1 MSELGEALAECID
14 RARATGDYGPLLGT
28 LPYTRFLGLGASVRG
43 DSILLHLPYRPSLLG
58 NPVLP
63 AIHGGVV
70 GACLES
76 AALLQIIHVRKALPL
91 PKTIDFTVD
100 YLRAARASDIFADAQ
115 VQRLGRRIVNVRM
128 RAYQASESEP
138 IALGRGN
145 FLVD

>member
-43 DSILLHLPYRPSLLG
+43 DSILLHLPYRASLLG

-91 PKTIDFTVD
+91 PRS
-100 YLRAARASDIFADAQ
+100 RAALAIGEAMEGSEGEAGLGT
-115 VQRLGRRIVNVRM
+115 RLT
-128 RAYQASESEP
+128 QARTQ
-138 IALGRGN
+138 ALA
-145 FLVD
+145 LLSSPSTLL